1 MFRGISNL
9 SLDAKG
15 RFAVPT
21 RYREPLAAQCA
32 GELIMTIDTDER
44 CLLIYPLPVWLEIE
58 RQIDALSGLNR
69 KVSRIR
75 RMLVGHATEVSLDAS
90 GRLLVPPELRD
101 YAGLSKGAVLV
112 GQGKKF
118 ELWDEGAWRTV
129 REAWLAED
137 EDEGDGPDALSQ
149 IAL

>member
-32 GELIMTIDTDER
+32 GELIVTVSADVP
-44 CLLIYPLPVWLEIE
+44 CLAIYPMPVWLEIE
-58 RQIDALSGLNR
+58 RQLDALPGTNR
-69 KVSRIR
+69 KATRIKR
-75 RMLVGHATEVSLDAS
+75 LLIGHATEVALDAS
-90 GRLLVPPELRD
+90 GRLLVPPELREFASLD
-101 YAGLSKGAVLV
+101 KGAVLV

-118 ELWDEGAWRTV
+118 ELWDEAAWR
-129 REAWLAED
+129 AAMYDAGD
-137 EDEGDGPDALSQ
+137 EDEGDSPEALEL

>member
-21 RYREPLAAQCA
+21 RYRESLAAQCG
-32 GELIMTIDTDER
+32 GEVIITVSADAP
-44 CLLIYPLPVWLEIE
+44 CLVIYPLPVWLEIE
-58 RQIDALSGLNR
+58 RQLDALPGTHP
-69 KVSRIR
+69 KAIRIKR
-75 RMLVGHATEVSLDAS
+75 LLIGHATELSLDAS
-90 GRLLVPPELRD
+90 GRLLVPPELRA
-101 YAGLSKGAVLV
+101 YAALDKEAVLV

-118 ELWDEGAWRTV
+118 ELWDQEAWRK
-129 REAWLAED
+129 AMYAQD
-137 EDEGDGPDALSQ
+137 GEDEGEGPTALEL

>member
-21 RYREPLAAQCA
+21 RYREPLAVQCA
-32 GELIMTIDTDER
+32 GELIVTVSADAP
-44 CLLIYPLPVWLEIE
+44 CLAIYPLPVWLEIE
-58 RQIDALSGLNR
+58 RQLDALPGTNR
-69 KVSRIR
+69 KATRIKR
-75 RMLVGHATEVSLDAS
+75 QLIGHATEVTLDAS

-101 YAGLSKGAVLV
+101 YASLDKGAVLV

-118 ELWDEGAWRTV
+118 ELWDESTW
-129 REAWLAED
+129 REAMYGTDGD
-137 EDEGDGPDALSQ
+137 EDEGESPEALEL

>member
-21 RYREPLAAQCA
+21 RYREALAAQCA
-32 GELIMTIDTDER
+32 GELIITVSADDP
-44 CLLIYPLPVWLEIE
+44 CLAIYPLPVWLEIE
-58 RQIDALSGLNR
+58 RQLDALPGTSR
-69 KVSRIR
+69 KVARIKR
-75 RMLVGHATEVSLDAS
+75 LLIGHATELALDAS

-101 YAGLSKGAVLV
+101 FARLDKGAVLV

-118 ELWDEGAWRTV
+118 ELWDESAWRM
-129 REAWLAED
+129 ALAALDE
-137 EDEGDGPDALSQ
+137 EDEGSEALEM

>member
-21 RYREPLAAQCA
+21 RYREPLAVQCA
-32 GELIMTIDTDER
+32 GELIVTVSADAP
-44 CLLIYPLPVWLEIE
+44 CLAIYPLPVWLEIE
-58 RQIDALSGLNR
+58 RQLDALPGTNR
-69 KVSRIR
+69 KAIRIKR
-75 RMLVGHATEVSLDAS
+75 QLIGHATEVTLDAS

-101 YAGLSKGAVLV
+101 YASLNKGAVLV

-118 ELWDEGAWRTV
+118 ELWDEAAWR
-129 REAWLAED
+129 EAMYSKDGD
-137 EDEGDGPDALSQ
+137 EDEGESPEALEL

>member
-21 RYREPLAAQCA
+21 RYRELLAAQCGGQVIITVTA
-32 GELIMTIDTDER
+32 DAP
-44 CLLIYPLPVWLEIE
+44 CLAIYPLPVWLEIE
-58 RQIDALSGLNR
+58 RQLDALPGTNR
-69 KVSRIR
+69 RATRVKRLLI
-75 RMLVGHATEVSLDAS
+75 GHATEATLDAS
-90 GRLLVPPELRD
+90 GRLLVPPELRA
-101 YAGLSKGAVLV
+101 YAGLDKGAMLV

-118 ELWDEGAWRTV
+118 ELWDEDAWRK
-129 REAWLAED
+129 AMYAQDGED
-137 EDEGDGPDALSQ
+137 EDEVSDALEL

>member
-1 MFRGISNL
+1 MFLVISNL

-32 GELIMTIDTDER
+32 GELIVTVSANDP
-44 CLLIYPLPVWLEIE
+44 CLAIYPMPVWLEIE
-58 RQIDALSGLNR
+58 RQLDALPGTNR
-69 KVSRIR
+69 KATRIKR
-75 RMLVGHATEVSLDAS
+75 LLIGHATELALDAS

-101 YAGLSKGAVLV
+101 FASLDKGAVLV

-118 ELWDEGAWRTV
+118 ELWDEGAWR
-129 REAWLAED
+129 AAMYGADD
-137 EDEGDGPDALSQ
+137 EDEGDSPEALEL

>member
-21 RYREPLAAQCA
+21 RYREPLAAQC
-32 GELIMTIDTDER
+32 GGNLILTVSADDP
-44 CLLIYPLPVWLEIE
+44 CLAIYPLPVWLDIE
-58 RQIDALSGLNR
+58 RQLDALPGTNR
-69 KVSRIR
+69 KATRIKR
-75 RMLVGHATEVSLDAS
+75 LLIGHATEVSLDAN
-90 GRLLVPPELRD
+90 GRLLVPTELRD
-101 YAGLSKGAVLV
+101 YAALDKGAVLV

-118 ELWDEGAWRTV
+118 ELWDEAAWRKSMY
-129 REAWLAED
+129 
-137 EDEGDGPDALSQ
+137 EDEGEDEGEGPEALEL

>member
-1 MFRGISNL
+1 MFRGISKL

-21 RYREPLAAQCA
+21 RYREGLAAQCE
-32 GELIMTIDTDER
+32 GNLILTVSADAP
-44 CLLIYPLPVWLEIE
+44 CLAIYPLPVWLEIE
-58 RQIDALSGLNR
+58 RQLDALPGTHR
-69 KVSRIR
+69 KATRIKR
-75 RMLVGHATEVSLDAS
+75 LLIGHATELTLDAS

-101 YAGLSKGAVLV
+101 YAGLDKGAVLV

-118 ELWDEGAWRTV
+118 ELWDESAWDAAMYG
-129 REAWLAED
+129 EED
-137 EDEGDGPDALSQ
+137 DGDEGEGPEALEQ

>member
-21 RYREPLAAQCA
+21 RYREPLAAQCE
-32 GELIMTIDTDER
+32 GNLIITVSADDP
-44 CLLIYPLPVWLEIE
+44 CLAIYPLPVWLDIE
-58 RQIDALSGLNR
+58 RQLDALPGTNR
-69 KVSRIR
+69 KATRIKR
-75 RMLVGHATEVSLDAS
+75 LLIGHATEVSLDAS
-90 GRLLVPPELRD
+90 GRLLVPTELRA
-101 YAGLSKGAVLV
+101 YASLDKGAVLV

-118 ELWDEGAWRTV
+118 ELWDEEAWRQ
-129 REAWLAED
+129 AMYAAD
-137 EDEGDGPDALSQ
+137 GEDEGDGPEALEQ

>member
-21 RYREPLAAQCA
+21 RYREPLMARCA
-32 GELIMTIDTDER
+32 GELIVTVSPDDP
-44 CLLIYPLPVWLEIE
+44 CLVIYPLPVFLEIE
-58 RQIDALSGLNR
+58 RQIDALPGLNR
-69 KVSRIR
+69 KVARIR
-75 RMLVGHATEVSLDAS
+75 RLVIGHAIEVVMDAS

-101 YAGLSKGAVLV
+101 YASLDKGAVLV

-118 ELWDEGAWRTV
+118 ELWDEAAWREV
-129 REAWLAED
+129 MYGDASDADESEGSEALE
-137 EDEGDGPDALSQ
+137 Q

>member
-15 RFAVPT
+15 RLAVPT
-21 RYREPLAAQCA
+21 RYREALAEQCN
-32 GELIMTIDTDER
+32 GELIITIDTEER
-44 CLLIYPLPVWLEIE
+44 CLVIYPMPVWLEIE

-69 KVSRIR
+69 KVSRIK
-75 RMLVGHATEVSLDAS
+75 RMLIGHATEVSLDAN

-101 YAGLSKGAVLV
+101 HAGLGKGAVLV

-118 ELWDEGAWRTV
+118 ELWDEDAWRAA
-129 REAWLAED
+129 REAWLADE
-137 EDEGDGPDALSQ
+137 EDEGEGPAALEQ

>member
-21 RYREPLAAQCA
+21 RYREDLSAQC
-32 GELIMTIDTDER
+32 GGSLIITVSADDP
-44 CLLIYPLPVWLEIE
+44 CLAIYPLPVWLEIE
-58 RQIDALSGLNR
+58 RQLDALPGTNR
-69 KVSRIR
+69 KATRIKR
-75 RMLVGHATEVSLDAS
+75 LLIGHATEVSLDAS
-90 GRLLVPPELRD
+90 GRLLVPPELREF
-101 YAGLSKGAVLV
+101 ASLNKGAVLV

-118 ELWDEGAWRTV
+118 ELWDEESWRAAMYSD
-129 REAWLAED
+129 EG
-137 EDEGDGPDALSQ
+137 EDEGDGPEALEL

>member
-9 SLDAKG
+9 NLDAKG

-21 RYREPLAAQCA
+21 RYREPLAVQCA
-32 GELIMTIDTDER
+32 GELIVTVSADDP
-44 CLLIYPLPVWLEIE
+44 CLAIYPMPVWLEIE

-69 KVSRIR
+69 KVARIKR
-75 RMLVGHATEVSLDAS
+75 LLIGHATEVTLDAS

-101 YAGLSKGAVLV
+101 YAGLDKGAVLV

-118 ELWDEGAWRTV
+118 ELWDEAAWRTV
-129 REAWLAED
+129 MYADEEDDGVGSEALE
-137 EDEGDGPDALSQ
+137 L

>member
-21 RYREPLAAQCA
+21 RYREPLAVQCA
-32 GELIMTIDTDER
+32 GELIVTVSADAP
-44 CLLIYPLPVWLEIE
+44 CLAIYPLPVWLEIE
-58 RQIDALSGLNR
+58 RQLDALPGTNR
-69 KVSRIR
+69 KAIRIKR
-75 RMLVGHATEVSLDAS
+75 QLIGHATEVTLDAS

-101 YAGLSKGAVLV
+101 YASLDKGAVLV

-118 ELWDEGAWRTV
+118 ELWDEAAWR
-129 REAWLAED
+129 EAMYGTD
-137 EDEGDGPDALSQ
+137 DDDEGESPEALEL